1 VICLDSLQTEL
12 DSLTKNEIA
21 WAGRFFISDRAHL
34 LFNCHKIVDGLRE
47 TRSAKE
53 GKSIGTTKQGI
64 GPCYQTKAGRI
75 GIRGS
80 DLLDFDETFVPKFKG
95 LIAQLQ
101 AEYGD
106 FEINVEKEI
115 ETYRGMLPIL
125 KPMIIDGVLYL
136 NTAIKAGKKVLIE
149 SANAIML
156 DLDFGTYPYV
166 TSSSPSIGGVCTG
179 LGIPPRGVGDNV
191 IGIVKAYTTR
201 VGEGPFLS
209 EELGEEGLKLQTIGH
224 EVGTTTGRK
233 RRCGWLDIPQLRYST
248 MINGYTQLTLT
259 KLDVLDSFKEIKI
272 VTAYQHNGQDL
283 PSYPSSLKTLTESL
297 AAWKVMP
304 GWEIDITKVRT
315 YADLPQQARDYIEFI
330 EAAVGVPI
338 TVIGVGPARDEV
350 VFKK

>member
-12 DSLTKNEIA
+12 DNLTKNNIA
-21 WAGRFFISDRAHL
+21 WEGRFFLSDRAHL
-34 LFNCHKIVDGLRE
+34 LFNAHKIVDGVRE

-75 GIRGS
+75 GIRGC
-80 DLLDFDETFVPKFKG
+80 DLLDFDDTFVPKFRR
-95 LIAQLQ
+95 LIEQLR

-106 FEINVEKEI
+106 FEYNIDGEI
-115 ETYRGMLPIL
+115 ETYRGMLKFL
-125 KPMIIDGVLYL
+125 RPMIVDGVLHL
-136 NTAIKAGKKVLIE
+136 NSAIKAGKNILIE

-179 LGIPPRGVGDNV
+179 LGIPARGVADNV

-209 EELGEEGLKLQTIGH
+209 EETGEEGIQLQTIGH

-272 VTAYQHNGQDL
+272 VTAYLHNGEEL
-283 PSYPSSLKTLTESL
+283 PSYPSSLKKLTESH
-297 AAWKVMP
+297 ARWKVMP
-304 GWEIDITKVRT
+304 GWTTDITKVRT
-315 YADLPQQARDYIEFI
+315 YADLPQQARDYIEFV